1 MHTALLVALLLLAVW
16 LTFFPMLDATKRDV
30 PPWPWIVGG
39 LVAGPLSGLVYLMV
53 RRSLRMVAERDSA
66 AS

>member
-1 MHTALLVALLLLAVW
+1 MDTALAIVLLLLAVG
-16 LTFFPMLDATKRDV
+16 LTFFPMVDATKQGL

-53 RRSLRMVAERDSA
+53 RRSLRMVAERDA
-66 AS
+66 RA